1 MIAIK
6 EKDNLTA
13 RKSEREFV
21 IHPIFDAPEEKR
33 SGEGLGLMAITPRVR
48 LCLFGL
54 RAYLFVMTCLLG
66 YQLVHQAAMIGH
78 QTIH

>member
-6 EKDNLTA
+6 ETDNQTG

-21 IHPIFDAPEEKR
+21 IHPLYDAPEEKR
-33 SGEGLGLMAITPRVR
+33 SGEGLGTMALTPSVR

-54 RAYLFVMTCLLG
+54 RAYLIVMTCLLG
-66 YQLVHQAAMIGH
+66 YQLIHQAAMLGH
-78 QTIH
+78 QTGH